1 MLGLGSLKSSFYY
14 WYLSTERQLQ
24 QAMKQMDK
32 FFHSLVLNTKHL
44 ILKACVEHKK
54 DLPWFTLSSPE
65 NKKCTRMLYVKYEG
79 FYPFQC
85 LLLEISLPRNC
96 SKKRYEVTIFG
107 SLHFNLGLR
116 KEKLD
121 KIHLAHDIQL
131 VTHRD
136 GPHYL

>member
-1 MLGLGSLKSSFYY
+1 
-14 WYLSTERQLQ
+14 
-24 QAMKQMDK
+24 MDK

-44 ILKACVEHKK
+44 ILKARVEHKK

-131 VTHRD
+131 VTHCD